1 MGKLTV
7 VWESYERNGDSCC
20 AFKTKELA
28 ENHDLFEIDTVVKC
42 EIWLSEKGVAELEAG
57 KAVW

>member
-1 MGKLTV
+1 MERWTK

-28 ENHDLFEIDTVVKC
+28 ENHGMFEVGQVVEC
-42 EIWLSEKGVAELEAG
+42 YIRLSEEGVAELEAG